1 MISDSYTVLLHP
13 TKPFAYNFDAGGFVV
28 AYEIFHFFLC
38 LFEKYFGFQET
49 KLSKARELVCGL
61 LREIQVGQLRS
72 WTLDCLVDDGKKKVD
87 EGLTDVHVARVLVK
101 MIKKVRNEPSG
112 SRDGKRILN

>member
-1 MISDSYTVLLHP
+1 MFIR
-13 TKPFAYNFDAGGFVV
+13 K
-28 AYEIFHFFLC
+28 IFWVSRERSFPKHEN
-38 LFEKYFGFQET
+38 LFG
-49 KLSKARELVCGL
+49 GL

-101 MIKKVRNEPSG
+101 MIKKVRNEPEWIEG
-112 SRDGKRILN
+112 R